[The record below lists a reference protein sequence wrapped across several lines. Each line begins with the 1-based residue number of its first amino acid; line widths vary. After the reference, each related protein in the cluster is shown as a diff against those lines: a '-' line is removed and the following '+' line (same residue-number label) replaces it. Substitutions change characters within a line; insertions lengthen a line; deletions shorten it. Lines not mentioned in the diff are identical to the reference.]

1 VHTKLRLVVDLQ
13 NCAKAQASRA
23 YARKVKMTNLQ
34 QMAQT
39 ICYVQEHGYNTKAD
53 LEYDR
58 QMNITALNKLRNTL
72 EKITTQISK
81 IESSDNDEQSSNQFD
96 ILQQTRIQLLT
107 NQKTLKQNIRNL
119 EIISSNV
126 DNILHFESDHQ
137 LSNDRSTQR

>member
-1 VHTKLRLVVDLQ
+1 
-13 NCAKAQASRA
+13 
-23 YARKVKMTNLQ
+23 
-34 QMAQT
+34 
-39 ICYVQEHGYNTKAD
+39 
-53 LEYDR
+53 
-58 QMNITALNKLRNTL
+58 MNITALNKLRNTL